1 MKATSRPAD
10 RAVQLSGSTTE
21 TFTDA
26 AFGPLSNVR
35 FAVFALGSS
44 AYPNFCSFGKYMDAM
59 LGDLGGE
66 RLIKV
71 AYGDEMGGQEHAFHK
86 WAPEVFKVFVACH
99 IEDGVLKNT
108 FGIHQIACETFCLDT
123 DESFS
128 DATQALHGETMTLD
142 TVRMIP
148 TVENTTLEKQL
159 SKYHNKNAFVCKL
172 KKNPTNL
179 HQNSTGTERSTI
191 LLEIVANDV
200 RYTQKL
206 T

>member
-1 MKATSRPAD
+1 MKATSRPTD

-44 AYPNFCSFGKYMDAM
+44 AYPNFCSFGKYMDTM

-86 WAPEVFKVFVACH
+86 WAPEVFKVFPTHVELNA
-99 IEDGVLKNT
+99 EFLYK
-108 FGIHQIACETFCLDT
+108 T
-123 DESFS
+123 D
-128 DATQALHGETMTLD
+128 
-142 TVRMIP
+142 
-148 TVENTTLEKQL
+148 
-159 SKYHNKNAFVCKL
+159 
-172 KKNPTNL
+172 
-179 HQNSTGTERSTI
+179 
-191 LLEIVANDV
+191 
-200 RYTQKL
+200 
-206 T
+206 